1 MDNLTKENQMNSEI
15 KNKIISCMK
24 ENKEKAAQQKKENIE
39 AYHVLS
45 VRFEKKFYDE
55 LVKEAKKINISMAK
69 MIKIILRE
77 TLSEKDSIRE

>member
-24 ENKEKAAQQKKENIE
+24 EDKKKAAQQKKENIE
-39 AYHVLS
+39 SYHVLS

-77 TLSEKDSIRE
+77 TLSEKDSICE